1 MIKLA
6 TCLIVIF
13 NKIGVLTMR
22 DQTKIEYLRK
32 FDIFK
37 QLKDYELEP
46 MIDYIE
52 IKKYPQETILF
63 LQNEPITKV
72 FFLINGQVK
81 VFRTNFDGKEQIV
94 NLLQA
99 RDMFPHQGFFRHSK
113 YPANAEV
120 IEDAQL
126 ITMNITD
133 FEQFILI
140 YPTVSEKIY
149 RMLGELISD
158 LQNRL
163 EAKILFTAHEQI
175 IMQLMRLTKIHGQP
189 ISDAEYKIMINFTNQ
204 ELANIIGTSRET
216 VSRTLTLLRKDQLIR
231 NDVDNLYIV
240 NYQGLKQ
247 KFTE

>member
-1 MIKLA
+1 MSDGAKID
-6 TCLIVIF
+6 LI
-13 NKIGVLTMR
+13 
-22 DQTKIEYLRK
+22 RK

-37 QLKDYELEP
+37 QLKDYEIEP
-46 MIDYIE
+46 IIDYIE
-52 IKKYPQETILF
+52 IKKYPQETMLF

-72 FFLINGQVK
+72 FFLIKGQVK

-94 NLLQA
+94 NILQA
-99 RDMFPHQGFFRHSK
+99 RDMFPHQGFFRKSQ

-120 IEDAQL
+120 IEDVEL
-126 ITMNITD
+126 ITMSITD
-133 FEQFILI
+133 FEQFILL
-140 YPTVSEKIY
+140 YPTISEKIY

-175 IMQLMRLTKIHGQP
+175 IMQLMRLTKIHGQKVNEH
-189 ISDAEYKIMINFTNQ
+189 EYKIMINFTNQ

-216 VSRTLTLLRKDQLIR
+216 VSRTLTLLRKEQLIR
-231 NDVDNLYIV
+231 TDDDSLYIV